1 MLHQNWNKNQILTQN
16 KLSTRLPVLLA
27 QKNAGNNLC
36 KIRNK
41 TIQIVLLCNNN
52 TTKNYY
58 FDLPKDVGKNLNC
71 RSDFI

>member
-41 TIQIVLLCNNN
+41 TRQIVLLCQHKKVIKTLYQNL
-52 TTKNYY
+52 TK
-58 FDLPKDVGKNLNC
+58 L
-71 RSDFI
+71 I

>member
-41 TIQIVLLCNNN
+41 TRQIALLCQHKKVIKTLYQNL
-52 TTKNYY
+52 TK
-58 FDLPKDVGKNLNC
+58 L
-71 RSDFI
+71 I

>member
-41 TIQIVLLCNNN
+41 TRQIVLLCQHKKVIK
-52 TTKNYY
+52 TLYQ
-58 FDLPKDVGKNLNC
+58 NL
-71 RSDFI
+71 IKLI